1 MDDVFTSLASSGNRD
16 TSHMTIKN
24 QKKWLVVILFGL
36 LTLSGC
42 ALREAFLHLT
52 SLPTTTAISS
62 PEPSFTVTFTSEPSV
77 TQTITPT
84 ITPISTP
91 TITPTPTSTTCLE
104 DGGTVQRLLVPSTA
118 LPDGLPISI
127 YLPPCYDP
135 SGSYPVLYLLHG
147 QVMTDDYWID
157 LGAVS
162 IADAAI
168 RNGQTPFMMVFPF
181 EERNLDDNSTSMFP
195 DAMVNDLIPW
205 VDANFATCAEKI
217 CRAIG
222 GISRGGGW
230 AIKLSMRNLDLF
242 GSMGAH
248 SFGLMIGDAG
258 WVQKQL
264 VTRTVEDFPRIYMDR
279 GEKDFLAED
288 IDYFVKVLEAN
299 GIRHE
304 FHIYPGDH
312 TKSYWQDH
320 LQEYMNFYMAA
331 WPSDFKQP

>member
-1 MDDVFTSLASSGNRD
+1 
-16 TSHMTIKN
+16 MTFKN
-24 QKKWLVVILFGL
+24 HIRILPVLFVCLFL
-36 LTLSGC
+36 LGGC
-42 ALREAFLHLT
+42 ALSDSLSHLT
-52 SLPTTTAISS
+52 NLPTTAPIST
-62 PEPSFTVTFTSEPSV
+62 PEPSLTATYTFEPKA
-77 TQTITPT
+77 THTITPT
-84 ITPISTP
+84 VTPTATP
-91 TITPTPTSTTCLE
+91 TITPTPTKITCLE
-104 DGGTVQRLLVPSTA
+104 DGGSVQKILVPSTA

-135 SGSYPVLYLLHG
+135 AGSYPVLYLLHG

-205 VDANFATCAEKI
+205 VDENFATCTEKI

-248 SFGLMIGDAG
+248 SFGLMLGDAG

-279 GEKDFLAED
+279 GDQDFLYED
-288 IDYFVKVLEAN
+288 IDYFVKVLQAN
-299 GIRHE
+299 GIRPE

-312 TKSYWQDH
+312 TKSYWRDH

-331 WPSDFKQP
+331 WPSDFNQP